1 MNLLLI
7 SIDSLRLD
15 FVSRTNP
22 RIKTPYFDDL
32 IRNFCFFE
40 RFFSTS
46 SATRPVHT
54 SLFTGLF
61 PFEHGLLGQHYP
73 LMRPG
78 IPHLFDLFR
87 QRTRTV
93 GAFSEAREV
102 FEGLSYAPGFEP
114 LSLDANKGL
123 GQITR
128 FLEHPAPT
136 FLFLHYWSVH
146 APYGASDGRALGETL
161 QLLSSGQLPLV
172 QERYAR
178 AVEHLFEGKIA
189 PLLAR
194 LDLNKWCV
202 FIVSDHGESW
212 TINEPYHGQT
222 LRNSVLRIPLYYH
235 IPYTGNLLPPRP
247 LLSMVDL
254 FPTFAEL
261 FDLDVDYRGFGRD
274 IRKEEKPEYYLAQI
288 DPLAGTDDLGQPH
301 PSELIIGEKKN
312 GRQWAIF
319 DQQRK
324 FTFDEERQEGRLE
337 RTLSEESLRD
347 EQATADL
354 KKGFEEMLARSP
366 YAQLPDEEATPA
378 QEDLLEKRLRD
389 LGYLD

>member
-32 IRNFCFFE
+32 TRDFCFFE

-54 SLFTGLF
+54 SLFTGLY

-78 IPHLFDLFR
+78 IPHLFELFR
-87 QRTRTV
+87 RQGLSV

-102 FEGLSYAPGFEP
+102 FEGLSYAPDFE
-114 LSLDANKGL
+114 SLNPNADRGL
-123 GQITR
+123 GQLSRI
-128 FLEHPAPT
+128 LEHPAPA

-146 APYGASDGRALGETL
+146 APYGAADGRAFGETL
-161 QLLSSGQLPLV
+161 QLLSSGRLSLV

-178 AVEHLFEGKIA
+178 AVEHLFERKIA

-194 LDLNKWCV
+194 LDPRQWCV
-202 FIVSDHGESW
+202 FIVSDHGDSW
-212 TINEPYHGQT
+212 TVNEPYHGQT
-222 LRNSVLRIPLYYH
+222 LKNSVLRVPLFYH
-235 IPYTGNLLPPRP
+235 IPHSGNLPPPRP

-254 FPTFAEL
+254 FPTFVEL

-274 IRKEEKPEYYLAQI
+274 IRGEERTEYYLAQI
-288 DPLAGTDDLGQPH
+288 DPLAGADDLGQLH
-301 PSELIIGEKKN
+301 PDDLIIGAKKT

-319 DQQRK
+319 DEQRK

-337 RTLSEESLRD
+337 RTLSEEALID
-347 EQATADL
+347 EQTAAHL
-354 KKGFEEMLARSP
+354 RKIFEEMEARSL
-366 YAQLPDEEATPA
+366 YAHLPDEEATPA